1 MYLCKVKIH
10 NFRLL
15 ENVELT
21 FHKESTLIV
30 GKNNSGKTS
39 LNEIFRKINNLNNK
53 LRIEDFN
60 INTFEKFF
68 DFFNQEAYDDNFELP
83 EVSITFYLNY
93 DYDSDLAVLSDFIID
108 LDENK
113 NYVKIL
119 VKYSIKISKK
129 EKFYES
135 GKKLAKENK
144 ENNKL
149 IVFLKKEL
157 TNFFEYSVIS
167 IDPTDKNNTKDIAN
181 DKYKNLIQNN
191 FIFAQRELDDNT
203 HRDFN
208 ILSKVLVDTVEN
220 KDLSADDIENHIQS
234 IQSIAIN
241 DLDSSI
247 KTHLLPK
254 LKDFGYPGL
263 NDPNIQTETLI
274 ETQDIIKNYTKI
286 CYEGSDGI
294 KLPENYNGLGSRNL
308 IYILF
313 RLKQFYDEFI
323 NKKEPSG
330 LNLIFIEE
338 PEAHLHPQMQE
349 VFIKEI
355 NRLKDSFEKEYKKK
369 WPVQFI
375 VTTHSSHISNQVDF
389 ESIRYFSKRPD
400 KCIKI
405 KDLKKFKD
413 ENSENANF
421 LHKYL
426 TLTKCDLF
434 FADKVILVEGRSEHI
449 LLPRM
454 IKKFD
459 DENKTKLSNQ
469 YISIIVVGGAYAHKF
484 YNFLEFIDTYCLV
497 ITDIDFVD
505 KNNSKYSKCFYEEN
519 KELYSSNY
527 TIKNWFKDSEEQGHI
542 KIGDSL
548 KIGTAK
554 ENKKLM
560 ITFQLKNDN
569 NIWPRSFEDAFILT
583 NPDLFDLKSPLSN
596 EIIYNEAKKY
606 GGKKTDFAIKYAIEK
621 DQWDTPDYIIKGL
634 KWLSKGE
641 D

>member
-1 MYLCKVKIH
+1 MYLCKVKIN

-15 ENVELT
+15 KNVELT

-53 LRIEDFN
+53 LKIEDFN

-68 DFFNQEAYDDNFELP
+68 DFFNQEAYDDNFGLP
-83 EVSITFYLNY
+83 EVSIIFYLNY
-93 DYDSDLAVLSDFIID
+93 DDNSDLAVLSDFIID

-119 VKYSIKISKK
+119 VKYSINISKK

-135 GKKLAKENK
+135 GKKLAK

-167 IDPTDKNNTKDIAN
+167 IDPNNENNTKDIAN

-203 HRDFN
+203 HKNVN
-208 ILSKVLVDTVEN
+208 ILTKVLFDTVEN

-241 DLDSSI
+241 ELDSSI

-274 ETQDIIKNYTKI
+274 ETQELIKNYTKI

-375 VTTHSSHISNQVDF
+375 VTTHSSHISNQADL
-389 ESIRYFSKRPD
+389 ESIRYFSKKPN
-400 KCIKI
+400 KGIEI
-405 KDLKKFKD
+405 KDLKTFKD
-413 ENSENANF
+413 KNSENANF

-434 FADKVILVEGRSEHI
+434 FADKVILVEGQSEHI

-469 YISIIVVGGAYAHKF
+469 YISIIEVGGANAHKF
-484 YNFLEFIDTYCLV
+484 YNFLKCIDTYCLV

-505 KNNSKYSKCFYEEN
+505 KNKSKCFYKEN
-519 KELYSSNY
+519 EELYSSNY
-527 TIKNWFKDSEEQGHI
+527 AIKNWFKDSEEQGLI
-542 KIGDSL
+542 KINDSL

-583 NPDLFDLKSPLSN
+583 NPDLFDLKSPSN
-596 EIIYNEAKKY
+596 KKIYDKAKKY
-606 GGKKTDFAIKYAIEK
+606 DGKKTDFAIKYAIGE
-621 DQWDTPDYIIKGL
+621 DPWDTPDYIIEGL